1 MSFESMKI
9 SKFIEI
15 LNKGDYHQ
23 STYQL
28 DIVGKLLI
36 EENLTLSKNNLVGY
50 LSGKYP
56 NVSDKFVTINY
67 FKNKF
72 VTFRVLQ
79 KKGLIVRK
87 NKSYKLAIDRP
98 IDQIRS
104 ELSNL
109 ISSLIEINKTYMT
122 KEILD

>member
-1 MSFESMKI
+1 MKI

-15 LNKGDYHQ
+15 LNAGDYHQ

-36 EENLTLSKNNLVGY
+36 DENLTVTKNELVGY

-56 NVSDKFVTINY
+56 NVSDKFDTLEY
-67 FKNKF
+67 FKNKC
-72 VTFRVLQ
+72 VVFRVLE

-87 NKSYKLAIDRP
+87 QKSFKLAINRP
-98 IDQIRS
+98 LDQVRS

-109 ISSLIEINKTYMT
+109 IDSLG
-122 KEILD
+122 DF

>member
-1 MSFESMKI
+1 MKI
-9 SKFIEI
+9 SEFIEI

-28 DIVGKLLI
+28 DIIGKLLN
-36 EENLTLSKNNLVGY
+36 EENLTLTKNNLVGY

-56 NVSDKFVTINY
+56 NVSDKFVALNY

-87 NKSYKLAIDRP
+87 NKSYKLAIDKP

-109 ISSLIEINKTYMT
+109 INSLIEINLKTYIT
-122 KEILD
+122 KELLI